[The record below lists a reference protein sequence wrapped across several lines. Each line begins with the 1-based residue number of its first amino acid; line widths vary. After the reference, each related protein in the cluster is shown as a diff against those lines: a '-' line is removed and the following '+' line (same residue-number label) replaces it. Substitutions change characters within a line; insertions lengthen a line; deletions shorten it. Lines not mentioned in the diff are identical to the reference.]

1 MDFFFFLNHED
12 LAGFV
17 CLWEA
22 QRVCHPSY
30 PIGEKLQASQESGK
44 DELTKPSMQDTTYPS
59 VDISHLLK
67 LAEN

>member
-1 MDFFFFLNHED
+1 MKTLQGLSVSGKHK
-12 LAGFV
+12 G
-17 CLWEA
+17 W
-22 QRVCHPSY
+22 CHPSY